1 MTTVEELKNAL
12 KETLEQKGVLN
23 EIRAKMRQSIFE
35 AIESDDKP
43 QPKLSNENLIINA
56 LIKEYLDYNNYLHTA
71 SVFQAESGQPKLDRN
86 FITSQLNASKQIQL
100 QQTQKINSLTFQIQQ
115 LQNENQ
121 NLKLNQ
127 FNQMNMQNNQMNTN
141 EINRLNQ
148 IIMQKDNKIK
158 ELELQLQKNNKNKI
172 YMDDIMVVNFMSVD
186 QSINTGIACTAE
198 NTLAE
203 VEEKLYQM
211 YNEYRNT
218 NNILMHKGNVAL
230 RFKKIKE
237 NKIKN
242 GDKIIIDIPQ

>member
-1 MTTVEELKNAL
+1 M
-12 KETLEQKGVLN
+12 
-23 EIRAKMRQSIFE
+23 
-35 AIESDDKP
+35 
-43 QPKLSNENLIINA
+43 
-56 LIKEYLDYNNYLHTA
+56 NNYNIL
-71 SVFQAESGQPKLDRN
+71 SQQLNNERIKNQKLELEIQKLRN
-86 FITSQLNASKQIQL
+86 ELNASKQIQL

-148 IIMQKDNKIK
+148 IIMQKDKQIK
-158 ELELQLQKNNKNKI
+158 ELEFKLQKDNKVYRN
-172 YMDDIMVVNFMSVD
+172 DIMVVNFMSTD
-186 QSINTGIACTAE
+186 QTINTGIACTADD
-198 NTLAE
+198 TFAE

-218 NNILMHKGNVAL
+218 NNLLLHSGNTIL

-242 GDKIIIDIPQ
+242 GDRIIVKTPE